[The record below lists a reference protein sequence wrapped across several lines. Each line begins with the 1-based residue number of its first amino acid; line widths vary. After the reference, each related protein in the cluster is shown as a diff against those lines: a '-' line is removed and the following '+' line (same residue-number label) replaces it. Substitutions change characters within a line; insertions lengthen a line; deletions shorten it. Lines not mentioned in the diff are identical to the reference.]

1 MEDIRW
7 ILLIS
12 GAILIAGIMLYES
25 YLKSL
30 FQSSNKDNN
39 KIEPTFAQD
48 HNIYVSD
55 EIIDKQDLSNKE
67 NTNIEIQQEKN
78 TIVLESEYI
87 VTIRMV
93 AIDHSEYSG

>member
-48 HNIYVSD
+48 HDIYVSD
-55 EIIDKQDLSNKE
+55 ELF
-67 NTNIEIQQEKN
+67 
-78 TIVLESEYI
+78 
-87 VTIRMV
+87 R
-93 AIDHSEYSG
+93 